1 MDWSLHYGQND
12 KLFCNSI
19 SYSAVE
25 HPITYS
31 EEPVPQPEQK
41 VEILDVGCGYG
52 GLLFALSGV
61 FPQTRILGLEIRNKI
76 TNYVAQ
82 KIWASRIE
90 NSGKVLSI

>member
-1 MDWSLHYGQND
+1 M
-12 KLFCNSI
+12 
-19 SYSAVE
+19 E

-31 EEPVPQPEQK
+31 EDPVPQAETK

-52 GLLFALSGV
+52 GLLFALSEV

-76 TNYVAQ
+76 TNFVAQ

-90 NSGKVLSI
+90 NPGKVSSN